1 MTRIRVMLVEDH
13 QVLREDLRRMLE
25 LEPDLLVVGEAS
37 SGQKAVDMAKALTPE
52 VVLMDIKM
60 SGMDGLQAIRL
71 ITQENPKIKVIILS
85 MYEEYLLL
93 AVQSGAAGYLLKDL
107 QRGKLVQAI
116 RDVREGRSPLR
127 LSLSQE
133 QLASIVK
140 GSYGL
145 DLLSQR
151 ERGVL
156 QLMANG
162 KTNHE
167 IAGLIGVS
175 ESTVKR
181 TIRQVSKK
189 LGARNRSEMTAE
201 ATRRRLIQSV
211 SIRRLPGPS
220 PGGP

>member
-1 MTRIRVMLVEDH
+1 MTKIRILLVDDH

-25 LEPDLLVVGEAS
+25 LESDLVVVGEGS
-37 SGQKAVDMAKALTPE
+37 SGREAVDMAKALTPE

-60 SGMDGLQAIRL
+60 PGMDGLQATRL

-107 QRGKLVQAI
+107 QREKLVQAI
-116 RDVREGRSPLR
+116 RDVREGRSHLR

-133 QLASIVK
+133 QLTSIVT

-151 ERGVL
+151 ERDVL
-156 QLMANG
+156 SLVADG
-162 KTNHE
+162 KTNRG
-167 IAGLIGVS
+167 IAALIGVS

-181 TIRQVSKK
+181 TIRQVCQK
-189 LGARNRSEMTAE
+189 LGARNRADMVAE
-201 ATRRRLIQSV
+201 AARRHLI
-211 SIRRLPGPS
+211 
-220 PGGP
+220 